1 LHKTFRIFIFLL
13 LDGSN
18 DKGETK
24 GVIPVSD
31 KFDQMMGKLDQMNGD
46 VQGLKKDIG
55 DMNGDIQGLKK
66 DIGEMKGDIQG
77 LKKITEDI
85 PSIKQAVFE
94 TAGEMNDVKTMLK
107 SLVKSQERQDRI
119 LEALSTRSLEQETEL
134 KELKRIK

>member
-1 LHKTFRIFIFLL
+1 
-13 LDGSN
+13 
-18 DKGETK
+18 
-24 GVIPVSD
+24 VIPVSD
-31 KFDQMMGKLDQMNGD
+31 KLDLMMGKLDQMNGD
-46 VQGLKKDIG
+46 VQGLKKEIG
-55 DMNGDIQGLKK
+55 EMKGDIQGLKK